1 MGVLHDERNA
11 KYVVKRADWALFSQL
26 PKIEETSPQYI
37 PLQIHTPIAGLGR
50 FLLTKSYF

>member
-37 PLQIHTPIAGLGR
+37 PLQIHTPLAGLGR